1 MVVSKDNGNVKIAV
15 DTHFITSGHAT
26 GNRTYTAELL
36 QALIA
41 LDTPHE
47 FILYAIEDHPYYRQF
62 AGNPRVTVRYVLSP
76 KGIVRNFFSIPRA
89 LSEDRP
95 DVAHLLFIHPPF
107 CAVPVVLTVH
117 DLFYVHQKDV
127 GPYNR
132 MIGKLTTWS
141 IPRAARVI
149 TISEYS
155 RQDILAHTGV
165 APEHVVSI
173 PLGTDSRFT
182 PTHDPAPVRAK
193 LGIEGGYILYVG
205 RTEDP
210 RKNLA
215 TLIDAYAEARR
226 RGIGERLV
234 IAGRHGA
241 GTEQLFR
248 KVAELGL
255 EEWVL
260 FPGIVADEDLAPLI
274 CGADMFVYVSS
285 FEGFGLPVLEAMGC
299 GIPVITS
306 SGTSLSEVAGDA
318 ALMVP
323 PGSVP
328 ELVEALVRLRNDQ
341 VLRDTLRQR
350 GLERILRYTWE
361 TTARDTLNVYSRVV
375 GK

>member
-1 MVVSKDNGNVKIAV
+1 VKIAV

-36 QALIA
+36 QAIVA

-62 AGNPRVTVRYVLSP
+62 SGNPRVTVRYCLAA
-76 KGIVRNFFSIPRA
+76 GGMARNFLSLPRA
-89 LSEDRP
+89 LAEDRP

-107 CAVPVVLTVH
+107 CTVPVVLTVH

-127 GPYNR
+127 GRYNR

-165 APEHVVSI
+165 PPGHVVSI
-173 PLGTDSRFT
+173 PLGTDGRFT
-182 PTHDPAPVRAK
+182 PAHDPTPMREK

-215 TLIDAYAEARR
+215 TLIDAYAEARTR
-226 RGIGERLV
+226 AGLEERLV

-241 GTEQLFR
+241 GTELLFR
-248 KVAELGL
+248 RVAELGL
-255 EEWVL
+255 EKCVL
-260 FPGIVADEDLAPLI
+260 FPGIVAEEDLAPLI
-274 CGADMFVYVSS
+274 CGASMFVYVSS

-299 GIPVITS
+299 GVPVITT

-318 ALMVP
+318 ALMVS
-323 PGSVP
+323 PGNVP
-328 ELVEALVRLRNDQ
+328 ELAEALVRLKNDRSLQ
-341 VLRDTLRQR
+341 NTLRRR
-350 GLERILRYTWE
+350 GLERVPRYTWE
-361 TTARDTLNVYSRVV
+361 ATARATLQVYEEAAGR
-375 GK
+375 GKAGS